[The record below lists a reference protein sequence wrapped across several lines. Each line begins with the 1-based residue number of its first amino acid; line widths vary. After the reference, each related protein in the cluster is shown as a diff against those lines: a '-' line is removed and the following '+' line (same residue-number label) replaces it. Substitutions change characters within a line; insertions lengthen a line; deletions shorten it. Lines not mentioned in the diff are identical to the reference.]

1 MTRRSLGLTALLG
14 ALVVLGSPGLRA
26 GHGQLV
32 PGAVRTLAAGKILV
46 AARGLPDPNFSETVV
61 LLCDYNEKGAMGLV
75 LNRQTEVTVSHAFP
89 NVTFARN
96 YAPAFFTGGPV
107 EPSGVVALVRTADAS
122 TDAKH
127 VLPDVQLVTTRP
139 RLESLLKNETGSD
152 RLRVFAGYSG
162 WGPGQLDRETVTG
175 SWHVFS
181 IDAAAVFDPNPAT
194 LWQRQ
199 IKRSQERFALAHQ
212 PSRRTSTGSIREARH
227 AGSSAATVP
236 TTAMSTTA
244 AASVPASRGSSP

>member
-1 MTRRSLGLTALLG
+1 MLGG
-14 ALVVLGSPGLRA
+14 PSLRA
-26 GHGQLV
+26 GHAQLV

-61 LLCDYNEKGAMGLV
+61 LLCDYNEKGTMGLV
-75 LNRQTEVTVSHAFP
+75 LNRQTDVRVSHAFP

-139 RLESLLKNETGSD
+139 RLESLLKSETGSD

-162 WGPGQLDRETVTG
+162 WGAGQLDRETATG

-181 IDAAAVFDPNPAT
+181 VDASVVFDPNPAT
-194 LWQRQ
+194 LWERQ
-199 IKRSQERFALAHQ
+199 IKRSQERFALADQ
-212 PSRRTSTGSIREARH
+212 PSRSTSTGSMRDARH
-227 AGSSAATVP
+227 AGRNAATVP
-236 TTAMSTTA
+236 TMAMSATA
-244 AASVPASRGSSP
+244 PASVATSRGSSP